1 MVTAAR
7 SGSAVRAGCCASH
20 AMSRK
25 LSPAVGRNLSTEVT
39 VLRLGRVPSSS
50 LSSRRPETL
59 YFYKKYFL
67 TREIYLFHE
76 VTDHIFL
83 DTTGNSFEIFLEE
96 EKYFSYLKPAASGW
110 CHSVL
115 IIATKMGPKV
125 QIAAGWARHRQAMTA
140 TGRCNGRRR
149 EGS

>member
-50 LSSRRPETL
+50 LSSRRPET
-59 YFYKKYFL
+59 
-67 TREIYLFHE
+67 
-76 VTDHIFL
+76 
-83 DTTGNSFEIFLEE
+83 
-96 EKYFSYLKPAASGW
+96 
-110 CHSVL
+110 
-115 IIATKMGPKV
+115 
-125 QIAAGWARHRQAMTA
+125 
-140 TGRCNGRRR
+140 
-149 EGS
+149 

>member
-1 MVTAAR
+1 M
-7 SGSAVRAGCCASH
+7 
-20 AMSRK
+20 
-25 LSPAVGRNLSTEVT
+25 
-39 VLRLGRVPSSS
+39 
-50 LSSRRPETL
+50 
-59 YFYKKYFL
+59 
-67 TREIYLFHE
+67 FHE
-76 VTDHIFL
+76 VTDYIFL

-96 EKYFSYLKPAASGW
+96 EKYFSYLKAGASGM

-125 QIAAGWARHRQAMTA
+125 QIAAAWARHSRQAMTA

>member
-1 MVTAAR
+1 MTNNITSNIFHFQAKYFYLHWTNMVTAAR

-59 YFYKKYFL
+59 YF
-67 TREIYLFHE
+67 
-76 VTDHIFL
+76 
-83 DTTGNSFEIFLEE
+83 
-96 EKYFSYLKPAASGW
+96 
-110 CHSVL
+110 
-115 IIATKMGPKV
+115 
-125 QIAAGWARHRQAMTA
+125 
-140 TGRCNGRRR
+140 
-149 EGS
+149 